1 MYVGGGVQPLPGA
14 RVLTVDA
21 HHHLWENPP
30 AYAWL
35 DDDRMRSV
43 RRPFTVAQWQAQLRS
58 AQVDYSVLVEGG
70 RCDEAESDDLLRW
83 AAEAPQIAGVVLW
96 ADLTG
101 PGLAARITRHLRRFG
116 GERVVGVRAQIQ
128 AEPDPNYLDRPDVR
142 HGLRVVAA
150 AGLAFDLVVRVDQLP
165 AAARAAAALPGVRFV
180 LDHLGKPEIWAG
192 AEGFNR
198 WRGPLAALAELP
210 NVTAKV
216 SGLVTAADWD
226 SWRAA
231 DLRPFVR
238 EAIVRFGPERL
249 MFGSDWPVCLLAGSY
264 GRIRAALHQVLPP
277 LTEAASQAIFGG
289 TAARVYQLAV

>member
-1 MYVGGGVQPLPGA
+1 MVQPLRGA

-21 HHHLWENPP
+21 HHHLWDDPSDHP
-30 AYAWL
+30 WL
-35 DDDRMRSV
+35 DDVRMRSI
-43 RRPFTVAQWQAQLRS
+43 RRPFTVAQWQAQLRA
-58 AQVDYSVLVEGG
+58 AQVDRSVLVEGG

-83 AAEAPQIAGVVLW
+83 AAEAPQIVGVVLW

-101 PGLAARITRHLRRFG
+101 PGLEARLARHLRRSG

-128 AEPDPNYLDRPDVR
+128 AEPDPDYLDRPDVR
-142 HGLRVVAA
+142 HGLRVVAT

-165 AAARAAAALPGVRFV
+165 AAARAAAALPHVRFV
-180 LDHLGKPEIWAG
+180 LDHLGKPEISAG
-192 AEGFNR
+192 VKGFTR
-198 WRGPLAALAELP
+198 WRGPLAALADLP

-216 SGLVTAADWD
+216 SGLVTEADWV

-238 EAIVRFGPERL
+238 EAVVRFGPERL

-277 LTEAASQAIFGG
+277 LSEAASQAIFGG
-289 TAARVYQLAV
+289 TAARVYRLPL

>member
-1 MYVGGGVQPLPGA
+1 MQPLPGA

-142 HGLRVVAA
+142 HGLCVVA
-150 AGLAFDLVVRVDQLP
+150 G
-165 AAARAAAALPGVRFV
+165 
-180 LDHLGKPEIWAG
+180 
-192 AEGFNR
+192 
-198 WRGPLAALAELP
+198 
-210 NVTAKV
+210 
-216 SGLVTAADWD
+216 
-226 SWRAA
+226 RAA